1 MLGLEISMTI
11 DMAGIVVVTLG
22 REMMG
27 DT

>member
-11 DMAGIVVVTLG
+11 DMADIVVVTLG